1 MKHNMKS
8 IRSCSAAV
16 VAVLAYSSVLAAD
29 PAFSGQQGPVARP
42 APPASI
48 SDSQTFKEVGEL
60 QAAAAVVKAQVDLEE
75 QRKALAQ
82 AQKDIRELGGQ
93 SDVGDWLP
101 QPGEIPLVLRVEG
114 SRNSMRAVILMPS
127 GGLLEVRP
135 GETVGAIGRIV
146 DISVS
151 GVRVEGHKGV
161 IHTLI
166 FAAPRQAVDEVSE
179 RSRMG
184 AVSLP
189 GASGRSMT
197 APPVPVS
204 QFSRGEQ

>member
-1 MKHNMKS
+1 MKPNMKS

-16 VAVLAYSSVLAAD
+16 VAVLAFSSALAGD
-29 PAFSGQQGPVARP
+29 LTSSGQQGQPARP
-42 APPASI
+42 APPAPI
-48 SDSQTFKEVGEL
+48 SDSQTFKEVGDL
-60 QAAAAVVKAQVDLEE
+60 QAATAIVKAQVDLEE

-93 SDVGDWLP
+93 SDIGDGLP

-127 GGLLEVRP
+127 GGLLEVQP

-146 DISVS
+146 DISAS
-151 GVRVEGHKGV
+151 GVRVEGQKKGV

-166 FAAPRQAVDEVSE
+166 FAAPRQDVSE
-179 RSRMG
+179 RSRLG
-184 AVSLP
+184 AVALP
-189 GASGRSMT
+189 GTNGRPMT

-204 QFSRGEQ
+204 QSSRGEQ